1 MDITGRVIA
10 KPATKTG
17 TSQKGIWRK
26 ASLVIRYEEG
36 QYPKDIKLIN
46 MKKAEEFE
54 KIQIGQTGKFYY
66 DARTSERNGEWYCDL
81 ECWKWEL
88 NQQAPQPQ
96 YGGYQ
101 QGPI

>member
-17 TSQKGIWRK
+17 NSQRGIWRK

-36 QYPKDIKLIN
+36 QFPKDIKLTN
-46 MKKAEEFE
+46 MKRAEEFE
-54 KIQIGQTGKFYY
+54 RIQIGQTGKFYY
-66 DARTSERNGEWYCDL
+66 DARTTERNGEWYCDL

-88 NQQAPQPQ
+88 DAPSQT
-96 YGGYQ
+96 GSYQ

>member
-1 MDITGRVIA
+1 MEITGRVIA
-10 KPATKTG
+10 KPTTKTG
-17 TSQKGIWRK
+17 TSQRGIWRK
-26 ASLVIRYEEG
+26 ASLIIRYEEG

-54 KIQIGQTGKFYY
+54 KIQIGQTGKFYF
-66 DARTSERNGEWYCDL
+66 DARTTDRGGEWYCDL

-88 NQQAPQPQ
+88 DAPAQPVS
-96 YGGYQ
+96 YQ